1 MPNRP
6 FSLPFALVT
15 ESGRGVENT
24 SQLFISQPK
33 FKEAT
38 DLQDHVSSIKELC
51 QAIG

>member
-15 ESGRGVENT
+15 ESEEVWENT

-38 DLQDHVSSIKELC
+38 DFKITFC
-51 QAIG
+51 Q